1 MTDYERLKILR
12 KFLNIQQGEFALSLG
27 LKQGSYSDVERGRSG
42 ITYSLLQEI
51 CSRYGVN
58 PSWVLF
64 GQEPMILSQES
75 KPNSKPTSKPNSEI
89 ANLAGV
95 SPVIVTV
102 DEQGRDNIVLVD
114 VKAAAGYISHR
125 LEPTFIKELPAFKL
139 PGGDY
144 RNASYRGFE
153 IEGDSMYDTLAPGD
167 WVISRL
173 MTGGPG
179 EIRDGYVHVIVT
191 QTDILV
197 KRCVNR
203 TKERG
208 RIVCIS
214 DNEAYPAF
222 ELPVEDIL
230 EVWFVRKLLSGHLP
244 ARNRE
249 LKLLFTRLEAEV
261 AEIKLWKESLEAN
274 RKSK

>member
-1 MTDYERLKILR
+1 MNKNSFGELIGVLPQTLHNIVDGR
-12 KFLNIQQGEFALSLG
+12 KNDPSF
-27 LKQGSYSDVERGRSG
+27 KVVER
-42 ITYSLLQEI
+42 
-51 CSRYGVN
+51 
-58 PSWVLF
+58 
-64 GQEPMILSQES
+64 ILSTFADINAQWLLTGNGIPFLTE
-75 KPNSKPTSKPNSEI
+75 NAEKPTPKPTPTTTPNSEI
-89 ANLAGV
+89 ANLAGL

-114 VKAAAGYISHR
+114 VKAAAGYVSHR

-179 EIRDGYVHVIVT
+179 EIRDGYVHVLVT

-222 ELPVEDIL
+222 ELSVEDIL
-230 EVWFVRKLLSGHLP
+230 EVWYVRKLLSGHLP

-261 AEIKLWKESLEAN
+261 AELKQWRDSIEAN
-274 RKSK
+274 RKLK

>member
-1 MTDYERLKILR
+1 M
-12 KFLNIQQGEFALSLG
+12 NQSQFADLI
-27 LKQGSYSDVERGRSG
+27 G
-42 ITYSLLQEI
+42 ITQTSVSQIESGANGISFEVFRSITNKVDANPLWLMN
-51 CSRYGVN
+51 GV
-58 PSWVLF
+58 
-64 GQEPMILSQES
+64 EPMFLSEKTITNPIS
-75 KPNSKPTSKPNSEI
+75 STITKSEI
-89 ANLAGV
+89 ANLAGL

-114 VKAAAGYISHR
+114 VKAAAGYVSHR

-179 EIRDGYVHVIVT
+179 EIRDGYVHVLVT

-222 ELPVEDIL
+222 ELSVEDIL

-261 AEIKLWKESLEAN
+261 AELKQWRDSIEAN
-274 RKSK
+274 RKLK